1 MHEYL
6 FYVLGRIYVAGRK
19 MVSTN
24 AEVQEALNEAI
35 DNRDEGIMIKDP
47 STIYKPGARPK
58 SGWIKVKPDY
68 QNLTDTC
75 DLIIIGGYY
84 ASGSKLKIGTL
95 SHFLCAVK
103 DGDTFRSFTRVSSGV
118 SHKEL
123 YDLVEKLKPHMRPKP
138 FAGNVKYGKEKPDM
152 KIDPRKSVVLEIR
165 AAEITK
171 SNTYDVG
178 CTLRYIKIFYIN
190 DKVNFT
196 TNAQ

>member
-1 MHEYL
+1 M
-6 FYVLGRIYVAGRK
+6 AGRK

>member
-1 MHEYL
+1 MLHEYL
-6 FYVLGRIYVAGRK
+6 SSFIGRIYVAGRK

-24 AEVQEALNEAI
+24 ADVQEALNEAI

-47 STIYKPGARPK
+47 NSIYKPGARPK
-58 SGWIKVKPDY
+58 SGWIKVKPVY
-68 QNLTDTC
+68 QNLTDNC
-75 DLIIIGGYY
+75 DLVIVGGYY

-138 FAGNVKYGKEKPDM
+138 FTGNVKYGKEKPDM
-152 KIDPRKSVVLEIR
+152 KIDPRKSVILEIR

-178 CTLRYIKIFYIN
+178 CTLRYKGFLY
-190 DKVNFT
+190 
-196 TNAQ
+196 